1 MTSPKFPPAA
11 DTLPDPERIFAGITT
26 SEPVIVAVSGGSDS
40 MALLLLA
47 HIWAQKNDVLLQA
60 VTIDHG
66 LRPEAAAEA
75 AFVASVCAGLGINH
89 VTLAWEGIKPSF
101 GIQEAARRS
110 RYSLM
115 DDFAHE
121 IGADIILTGH
131 TRDDQVETVLMRS
144 LRQGRDGDGR
154 GLSGMARR
162 TWLYGGC
169 TIVRPLLGETRQGLR
184 DYLARMPQSWIE
196 DPSNIDE
203 SYERVRLRKS
213 LLNDP
218 QKVERVERLAAASA
232 RLRKALSDAVASYLS
247 RNCELLP
254 GPVYRL
260 PLPAGPRVASAK
272 PSSSHQPSPGP
283 VFEQAVQVLVAMAG
297 GQAYLISRRRLATV
311 IEMIRDMMTGE
322 GTSARKSRLTIGGA
336 VIECNRESVCFYR
349 ETRNLSSVLLEPG
362 ETAIWDGRM
371 HVFNGTALPIFVEP
385 ADRSQIREF
394 EENRGKKYDV
404 PRRAALWSTPVVHVQ
419 TTNGGTAP
427 CLPLVE
433 GEKLPKGLEIRL
445 ASPAIEHFCPE
456 QDEALCNWVQS
467 MNRYTAAS
475 LQP

>member
-1 MTSPKFPPAA
+1 
-11 DTLPDPERIFAGITT
+11 
-26 SEPVIVAVSGGSDS
+26 
-40 MALLLLA
+40 
-47 HIWAQKNDVLLQA
+47 
-60 VTIDHG
+60 
-66 LRPEAAAEA
+66 
-75 AFVASVCAGLGINH
+75 
-89 VTLAWEGIKPSF
+89 
-101 GIQEAARRS
+101 
-110 RYSLM
+110 M

-131 TRDDQVETVLMRS
+131 TRDDQIETVLMRS
-144 LRQGRDGDGR
+144 LRQSAEGDGR

-162 TWLYGGC
+162 TWLYGGR
-169 TIVRPLLGETRQGLR
+169 TIIRPLLGETRQGLR
-184 DYLARMPQSWIE
+184 EYLARVPQSWIE
-196 DPSNIDE
+196 DPSNVDE

-213 LLNDP
+213 LLKDP
-218 QKVERVERLAAASA
+218 QKGMRVERLAAASA
-232 RLRKALSDAVASYLS
+232 RLRRVLSNAVAAYLAQ
-247 RNCELLP
+247 NCESLP

-260 PLPAGPRVASAK
+260 PIADGSSAVKQAPAPSDGPSAEAG
-272 PSSSHQPSPGP
+272 PGP

-297 GQAYLISRRRLATV
+297 GQAYLISRKRLAMV
-311 IEMIRDMMTGE
+311 IEMIRDMMKGQ
-322 GTSARKSRLTIGGA
+322 GTDAKKSRLTIGGA
-336 VIECNRESVCFYR
+336 VIECSRGTVCFYR

-371 HVFNGTALPIFVEP
+371 HIFNGTALPIFVEP
-385 ADRSQIREF
+385 ADRSQIREY
-394 EENRGKKYDV
+394 EENRGEKYDV

-419 TTNGGTAP
+419 TANGGTAP

-433 GEKLPKGLEIRL
+433 GEKLPKGLDIRL